1 MCIYHGILCV
11 ARICGIL
18 VLGRLI
24 THIENILVSVRRI
37 SEVKFKQNR
46 SVIGNL
52 K

>member
-1 MCIYHGILCV
+1 MCIYHSLLSV

-24 THIENILVSVRRI
+24 THIENILVLLRRI
-37 SEVKFKQNR
+37 SGVKFKQKSN
-46 SVIGNL
+46 VIVNL